1 MAGATGVDEGR
12 RRTASRCLVIC
23 ICALAALAAV
33 MPSSTATA
41 AGGRVSAAQAYSEAA
56 AGARVL
62 IDVRSPPEWKQSG
75 LPRGAATVTIH
86 QPAPAFLD
94 GILAA
99 IGGDRDLPIA
109 LICATGIRAH
119 RAQQF
124 LESRGFTNVLNVDGG
139 LYGAPGSA
147 GWVKRGLP
155 MDPCKT
161 C

>member
-1 MAGATGVDEGR
+1 MAGATDVDGGR
-12 RRTASRCLVIC
+12 RRAASRCLVLC
-23 ICALAALAAV
+23 ICAFAALAAV

-41 AGGRVSAAQAYSEAA
+41 AGGRVTAAQAYSEAA
-56 AGARVL
+56 AAARVL
-62 IDVRSPPEWKQSG
+62 IDVRSPQEWKASG
-75 LPRGAATVTIH
+75 LPRGAAAVTIH

-99 IGGDRDLPIA
+99 IGGNRDRPIA
-109 LICATGIRAH
+109 LICATGMRAQ

-124 LESRGFTNVLNVDGG
+124 LESRGFSDVLNVDGG
-139 LYGAPGSA
+139 ISGAPGAA
-147 GWVKRGLP
+147 GWLKNGLP

>member
-1 MAGATGVDEGR
+1 MGGAIDDDGGR
-12 RRTASRCLVIC
+12 RRAAPRCLVIC
-23 ICALAALAAV
+23 IAAFAALAAV
-33 MPSSTATA
+33 MQSSTATA
-41 AGGRVSAAQAYSEAA
+41 AGGRVTAAQAYSEAA

-109 LICATGIRAH
+109 LICATGIRAQ

-124 LESRGFTNVLNVDGG
+124 LENRGFSNVLNVDGG
-139 LYGAPGSA
+139 IYGAPGSA
-147 GWVKRGLP
+147 GWLKNGLP
-155 MDPCKT
+155 MDPSKT

>member
-1 MAGATGVDEGR
+1 MAGATDDDGGR
-12 RRTASRCLVIC
+12 RRRAAKCLVIC
-23 ICALAALAAV
+23 AFAAFAAA
-33 MPSSTATA
+33 MQPSTATA
-41 AGGRVSAAQAYSEAA
+41 GGGRVTAAQAYSEAA

-62 IDVRSPPEWKQSG
+62 IDVRSPSEWKHSG

-94 GILAA
+94 AILAA
-99 IGGDRDLPIA
+99 IGGDRDRPIA
-109 LICATGIRAH
+109 LICATGNRSN
-119 RAQQF
+119 RAQQY

-147 GWVKRGLP
+147 GWVKSGLP
-155 MDPCKT
+155 MDPCRK

>member
-1 MAGATGVDEGR
+1 MAGATDDDGGR
-12 RRTASRCLVIC
+12 RWAASRCRVIC
-23 ICALAALAAV
+23 ICAFAALAAG
-33 MPSSTATA
+33 MQPSTATA
-41 AGGRVSAAQAYSEAA
+41 AGGRVTPAQAYSEAA

-62 IDVRSPPEWKQSG
+62 IDVRSPREWKASG

-86 QPAPAFLD
+86 QLSPAFLD

-99 IGGDRDLPIA
+99 IGGDRDRPIA

-119 RAQQF
+119 RAQEF
-124 LESRGFTNVLNVDGG
+124 LESRGFTNVLNVEGG
-139 LYGAPGSA
+139 LYGAPGST

-155 MDPCKT
+155 IDPCKK

>member
-1 MAGATGVDEGR
+1 MAGATNDDDAGR
-12 RRTASRCLVIC
+12 RLAPRCLVIC
-23 ICALAALAAV
+23 AFAAFAAA
-33 MPSSTATA
+33 MPPSTATA
-41 AGGRVSAAQAYSEAA
+41 AGGRVTPAQAHSEAA

-62 IDVRSPPEWKQSG
+62 IDVRSPPEWKRSG

-99 IGGDRDLPIA
+99 IGGDRDRPIA
-109 LICATGIRAH
+109 LICATGIRSH

-124 LESRGFTNVLNVDGG
+124 LESRGFTDVLNVDGG

-147 GWVKRGLP
+147 GWVKSGLP
-155 MDPCKT
+155 MNPCKK

>member
-1 MAGATGVDEGR
+1 MAGATNDDDSGR
-12 RRTASRCLVIC
+12 RLAQRCLVIC
-23 ICALAALAAV
+23 AFAAFAAAI
-33 MPSSTATA
+33 PPSTATA
-41 AGGRVSAAQAYSEAA
+41 AGGRVTAAQAHSEAA

-62 IDVRSPPEWKQSG
+62 IDVRSPREWKQSG
-75 LPRGAATVTIH
+75 LPRGAATVTVH
-86 QPAPAFLD
+86 QPAAAFLD

-99 IGGDRDLPIA
+99 IGGDRDRPVA
-109 LICATGIRAH
+109 LICATGNRSQ

-147 GWVKRGLP
+147 GWVKSGLP
-155 MDPCKT
+155 MDPCKK